1 MRFDILL
8 YVGLGGALG
17 SMLRFSMGYLFAAT
31 RFFNVASGTLIV
43 NLIGSFLIGLLFSGF
58 VKSSGSELIRFFLLS
73 GVLGGFTTFSAFSLE
88 NLHLLREGNI
98 KFLLLNSITQV
109 LGGLL
114 FAFLGYYIGE
124 KIVTH

>member
-1 MRFDILL
+1 MRFDFLI

-17 SMLRFSMGYLFAAT
+17 SMLRFSIGYFFAAT
-31 RFFNVASGTLIV
+31 RLFNVASGTLIV

-88 NLHLLREGNI
+88 NLHLLKEGNI
-98 KFLLLNSITQV
+98 KFLLFNTITQV
-109 LGGLL
+109 VGGLL
-114 FAFLGYYIGE
+114 LAFLGYYIGA
-124 KIVTH
+124 KIVTN